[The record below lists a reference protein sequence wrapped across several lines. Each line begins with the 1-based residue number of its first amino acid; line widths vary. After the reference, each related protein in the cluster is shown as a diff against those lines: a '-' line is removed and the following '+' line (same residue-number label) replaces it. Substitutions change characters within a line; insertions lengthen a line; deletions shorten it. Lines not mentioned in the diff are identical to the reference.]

1 MDLFNGIN
9 ILIGLD
15 LLFLGVVVTTTC
27 VLGFLVFVNNRRSAT
42 NQSFL
47 LFALITIFLSIIN
60 YLTYQEYQP
69 EASILALWFLRI
81 AMFFAVWHAF
91 SFFQFCYIFP
101 REEVKIPR
109 HQKIFIIPATFFV
122 SILTLTQFI
131 FPKIKSFTA
140 NGRIN
145 EVESG
150 SLIPIFGLL
159 VLSLVFSGIFILF
172 RKTQKAI
179 DKTETLQL
187 RLVFAGTLITFCLI
201 IFFNFILPTVF
212 GISQFVSFLTF
223 FLLPFIGFT
232 FYAIT
237 KYHLFKIK
245 VIATELLV
253 FVVWVVIVVDFL
265 TKTSLRERVLEGIVL
280 SLMVVF
286 GILLIKSVR
295 KEVSRREEFELLS
308 KELGAANEKLKELDQ
323 MKTDFISIA
332 SHQLRT
338 PLTAIKGYSSMLL
351 EDTYGEL
358 PLKVRGTVEKVF
370 QSAQRLIFIVNDLL
384 DTSRIEQGRLQVSF
398 ERVEVA
404 NIIKDVV
411 EELKPNAE
419 TRGIQLQLEMSPDD
433 AEIVVQADPSKLRQ
447 VVTNLI
453 DNAIK
458 YTEQGSVTVALR
470 KTSGGNRALIS
481 VKDTGFGMSAQS
493 MQNLFQK
500 FSRAKN
506 VSKLHVD
513 GSGLGLFIAKQII
526 EAHNGRIWAE
536 SAGENKGSQFYVEL
550 PMG

>member
-1 MDLFNGIN
+1 MD
-9 ILIGLD
+9 ILKALEPTSIFSGFDLLSIGLAVAAT
-15 LLFLGVVVTTTC
+15 GI
-27 VLGFLVFVNNRRSAT
+27 LGFVVFLNNRRNIT
-42 NQSFL
+42 NQSFF
-47 LFALITIFLSIIN
+47 LFTLFTILWGIVN
-60 YLTYQEYQP
+60 YLSYQFNI
-69 EASILALWFLRI
+69 AGLVIWILRMAI
-81 AMFFAVWHAF
+81 FFAVWHTF
-91 SFFQFCYIFP
+91 SFFTFCFVYPRDKLKFP
-101 REEVKIPR
+101 RWYKFVLVPLVV
-109 HQKIFIIPATFFV
+109 II
-122 SILTLTQFI
+122 SSLTLTPLVF
-131 FPKIKSFTA
+131 S
-140 NGRIN
+140 G
-145 EVESG
+145 VESFYSSG
-150 SLIPIFGLL
+150 QVSKVGNGPAIPLFGLL
-159 VLSLVFSGIFILF
+159 VVGLIFSGIFLLF
-172 RKTQKAI
+172 KKMFKVVGTERTQLI
-179 DKTETLQL
+179 FII
-187 RLVFAGTLITFCLI
+187 VGTVITFILI
-201 IFFNFILPTVF
+201 LIFNFVLPALF
-212 GISQFVSFLTF
+212 GIAQFVSLGGIFLI
-223 FLLPFIGFT
+223 PFIALT
-232 FYAIT
+232 FYAIAR
-237 KYHLFKIK
+237 HQLFEVK
-245 VIATELLV
+245 VIATEMLIFVIWVAIIIELLMANSLKER
-253 FVVWVVIVVDFL
+253 IV
-265 TKTSLRERVLEGIVL
+265 EG
-280 SLMVVF
+280 
-286 GILLIKSVR
+286 GILLLMIIFGIFLIRSVR
-295 KEVSRREEFELLS
+295 LEVSRREEFELLS

-384 DTSRIEQGRLQVSF
+384 DTSRIEQGRFQVSF
-398 ERVEVA
+398 ERVGVA

-419 TRGIQLQLEMSPDD
+419 TRGLQLQLEMSPDD

-458 YTEQGSVTVALR
+458 YTEQGYVTVVLR